1 MEFFKAPAF
10 GPLIKKSIYA
20 KIAMVLA
27 NLLSA
32 GVSIIEALEISGR
45 VTENILVREAIGR
58 LKDEILT
65 GKSLSALFRAEPIF
79 PMEFSEFMK
88 VGEKTGSVD
97 EMFNSIATYYEAEVD
112 NAVQGVKAFMEPVMI
127 VIIGAI
133 IATLLLTLYQPIFN
147 MGDVVK

>member
-1 MEFFKAPAF
+1 MAWNFLKLPAF

-65 GKSLSALFRAEPIF
+65 GK
-79 PMEFSEFMK
+79 
-88 VGEKTGSVD
+88 V
-97 EMFNSIATYYEAEVD
+97 Y
-112 NAVQGVKAFMEPVMI
+112 Q
-127 VIIGAI
+127 
-133 IATLLLTLYQPIFN
+133 LYLEQNQFFQWN
-147 MGDVVK
+147 FQNL